1 MTRPLK
7 VVLLSGLVFPGIGHL
22 VLKHYLR
29 GSTLIIST
37 LIALSAIVTVIVRH
51 TLSVIDSGAVP
62 LDAGAIT
69 ELVSHSVSSAD
80 NLIIN
85 YSMFVVV
92 ACWLVGMIDSY
103 RLAKL

>member
-7 VVLLSGLVFPGIGHL
+7 VVLLSGLIFPGIGHL
-22 VLKHYLR
+22 VLKHNLR
-29 GSTLIIST
+29 ASALIIST
-37 LIALSAIVTVIVRH
+37 LIALSAIVTVTVRH
-51 TLSVIDSGAVP
+51 TLNVVNSGVIP
-62 LDAGAIT
+62 LEADALT
-69 ELVSHSVSSAD
+69 ELVSSSMSSAD

-85 YSMFVVV
+85 YSMLVVV